1 MSVITRHTDTITQ
14 IKVPL
19 SFPLRWVNS
28 YLIRGSNG
36 YTLIDPGLHTQESEA
51 CWADTMKEM
60 KITFKDIEQV
70 VLTHH
75 HPDHYGLS
83 GWFQAQSNAPVYL
96 SEPSNQLVIRLWGEQ
111 QTLTQE
117 LHLFFLR
124 HGMDPSLAVQMIPHM
139 DSFIPLV
146 SPQPQI
152 TVINEGNQIRLG
164 DTDYRCILT
173 SGHATGHLCFYNATS
188 QIMFCGDQVIP
199 QISPNVSYIPNHD
212 PNPLLSFMDSLEL
225 LTHYEVSKAYPGHRD
240 PFDTFAA
247 RVEEIIEHHEQRLIK
262 ITNLLEHPITA
273 FEMCNLLFGN
283 KLPIHQLRFAMGET
297 IAHLVYLV
305 HNKTAFKHEHNGVIL
320 FQQKLKKLKK

>member
-1 MSVITRHTDTITQ
+1 MNVITRHMDTITQ

-19 SFPLRWVNS
+19 PFPLRWVNS

-51 CWADTMKEM
+51 CWIDAMKEM
-60 KITFKDIEQV
+60 KITFNDIEQV

-75 HPDHYGLS
+75 HPDHYGMS
-83 GWFQAQSNAPVYL
+83 GWFQIQSDAPVYL
-96 SEPSNQLVIRLWGEQ
+96 SEPSYRLAIRLWGEE

-117 LHLFFLR
+117 LYLFFLR
-124 HGMDPSLAVQMIPHM
+124 HGMEPSLARQMIPHM

-146 SPQPQI
+146 SPQPKI
-152 TVINEGNQIRLG
+152 TLMNEGELITLG
-164 DTDYRCILT
+164 DTAYRSIMT
-173 SGHATGHLCFYNATS
+173 SGHATGHLSFYNENT

-199 QISPNVSYIPNHD
+199 QISPNISYIPGND

-225 LTHYEVSKAYPGHRD
+225 LFEYEVTKAYPGHRD

-247 RVEEIIEHHEQRLIK
+247 RIEEILEHHEQRLTK
-262 ITNLLEHPITA
+262 ITNLLEHPVTA
-273 FEMCNLLFGN
+273 FEMCNLLFGS

-297 IAHLVYLV
+297 IAHLVYLAA
-305 HNKTAFKHEHNGVIL
+305 NKSAFEQEHNGLIL
-320 FQQKLKKLKK
+320 YQRQRKKPE